1 MTYITICN
9 CLSDRL
15 CVALIRTHTFL
26 PSSSPSQ
33 SVPLISP
40 LLPVR
45 PVYSPQ
51 ISVSLFLSTFFRP
64 ASFRFF
70 WAASSIELLGCNM
83 QTPRCTPITPQLC
96 FPSPPLL
103 SCSSSVPLLT
113 TTTTTSLT
121 ATVVVT
127 CLQPLALP
135 CRCCHKRS
143 SPEQP
148 RLTTN

>member
-83 QTPRCTPITPQLC
+83 QTPRCTPITPHC
-96 FPSPPLL
+96 ASPPLP
-103 SCSSSVPLLT
+103 SSPALPAFHSSLQPPRHHSLPLLL
-113 TTTTTSLT
+113 SPASNLWPSH
-121 ATVVVT
+121 AAAVT
-127 CLQPLALP
+127 RGPHQSNPG
-135 CRCCHKRS
+135 
-143 SPEQP
+143 SPQ
-148 RLTTN
+148 T